1 MKTNYHNYFVTFV
14 PNLTPF
20 NTNFLKKNRNKLL
33 AMETKS
39 EQEMH
44 MDKIRQNSMKIHG
57 LSSDEGSQSQ
67 ISLAGNGIV

>member
-1 MKTNYHNYFVTFV
+1 
-14 PNLTPF
+14 
-20 NTNFLKKNRNKLL
+20 
-33 AMETKS
+33 METKS